1 MKKEQLKTKDLHIR
15 IAENDLEIIRAKALS
30 SYMTVTDFVT
40 RCCLDKQIFIV
51 EGLDEVVRQQ
61 KYLGNNLN
69 QLTKIAN
76 SGTTEVINLNEVKTE
91 YAKVTEKL
99 NDILERGRWR

>member
-40 RCCLDKQIFIV
+40 RCCLDKQIFVV

>member
-15 IAENDLEIIRAKALS
+15 IAENNLEIIRAKALS

-40 RCCLDKQIFIV
+40 RCCLDKQIFVV

-76 SGTTEVINLNEVKTE
+76 SGTAEVVSLDEVKAE
-91 YAKVTEKL
+91 YVKVTEKL
-99 NDILERGRWR
+99 NEILERGRWR

>member
-15 IAENDLEIIRAKALS
+15 IAENDLEIIRSKALS

-40 RCCLDKQIFIV
+40 RCCLDKQIFVV

-76 SGTTEVINLNEVKTE
+76 SGTAEVINLNEVKTE

>member
-30 SYMTVTDFVT
+30 SYMTVTDFV
-40 RCCLDKQIFIV
+40 

-76 SGTTEVINLNEVKTE
+76 SGTAEVINLNEVKTE